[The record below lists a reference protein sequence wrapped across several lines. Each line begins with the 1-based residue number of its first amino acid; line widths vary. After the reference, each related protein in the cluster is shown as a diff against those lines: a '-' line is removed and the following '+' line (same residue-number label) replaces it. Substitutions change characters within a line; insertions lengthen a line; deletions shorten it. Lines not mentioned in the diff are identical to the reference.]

1 MPELHKGRQALRA
14 FEGNRRGA
22 YTRFRLGTAPH
33 APVRTFLIADIRGYT
48 RFTQECG
55 DELAARLSAKFSDL
69 VREGAELRGGKLI
82 EVRGDE
88 GLVVFDSARQAIR
101 AAMDLQKAFAE
112 ETKSDPDLPLN
123 VGIGLDSGEAVAVED
138 GSFRGAALNV
148 AARLCA
154 IAHGGEV
161 FVSDGTSHLAG
172 RVPGIRFIDRG
183 QVHLKGIEE
192 PVHVIRVAP
201 EEEPEEEEASSRG
214 RISLSAPKRI
224 GWGLGLGVALIAAAV
239 AAGVVYLTGGTK
251 GEEGG
256 AAPTGEFSR
265 NDATRVGVMALI
277 PANLSR
283 NCVKQSVGN
292 VGAVQ
297 TAVCLQRAGGQTS
310 FTPDRWEVSIY
321 PSGKAVRQAYNSL
334 RTEQDVALGQGKC
347 NRLTW
352 GGEGPWSHGPGKP
365 GGRRFCYFDRND
377 AVIVWTHERLGQPTH
392 RDILAIAREGGSDH
406 ANLTSWWGYVH
417 HLVGK
422 IG

>member
-1 MPELHKGRQALRA
+1 
-14 FEGNRRGA
+14 
-22 YTRFRLGTAPH
+22 LGTTPH

-101 AAMDLQKAFAE
+101 AAMDLQKQFAE

-123 VGIGLDSGEAVAVED
+123 VGIGLDSGEAVALED

-183 QVHLKGIEE
+183 QVHLKGIED

-201 EEEPEEEEASSRG
+201 EEEPEPEPEGPPRG
-214 RISLSAPKRI
+214 RISLSAPKRL
-224 GWGLGLGVALIAAAV
+224 GWGLGLGVAVIAALV
-239 AAGVVYLTGGTK
+239 AAGVVYLTGETK

-256 AAPTGEFSR
+256 AAPTGELGR
-265 NDATRVGVMALI
+265 NDASRAGVVALI
-277 PANLSR
+277 PANLAR
-283 NCVKQSVGN
+283 NCVKQPAAN

-297 TAVCLQRAGGQTS
+297 TAVCLQQAGAQTN

-321 PSGKAVRQAYNSL
+321 PSGTAVRRAYNAL
-334 RTEQDVALGQGKC
+334 KGQQDVAPDQGKC

-352 GGEGPWSHGPGKP
+352 GGEGAWSHGPGKP
-365 GGRRFCYFDRND
+365 GGRRFCYFDGND
-377 AVIVWTHERLGQPTH
+377 AVIVWSHQRLGQPTH

-417 HLVGK
+417 HLIGK